1 MLRVPLNGLTKAM
14 YVPSGEIWA
23 PAISGSPKNA
33 SRSITGGVCA
43 QTGAESASSN
53 SVESISRPINERRER
68 INTSFVVGMVDRVS
82 LVNEGLF
89 TQTDP
94 SGFQSATN
102 TFKTYVRRRG
112 RSGPAAFVRRR
123 STLCT
128 PEGSLD
134 RVSSRGSF

>member
-43 QTGAESASSN
+43 QTGAESPSSN

-68 INTSFVVGMVDRVS
+68 INKYFVIGMHDRVS
-82 LVNEGLF
+82 LVNEQLF
-89 TQTDP
+89 TQTNP
-94 SGFQSATN
+94 SALQSPTN
-102 TFKTYVRRRG
+102 TSKTYVRRR
-112 RSGPAAFVRRR
+112 
-123 STLCT
+123 
-128 PEGSLD
+128 SL
-134 RVSSRGSF
+134 SRT